1 MSRETR
7 HTPPVRLTGDFIG
20 HGDDSS
26 PVSEGGTPLRWRT
39 SFLLT
44 VMKSQYVAN
53 FMVVVVLI
61 DTWCTCTA
69 IDARALMNDP
79 SEAVLWISDI
89 CLVLYTLE
97 AAILMTLTGMEFF
110 RDWMMLM
117 DLGIVSC
124 GWLEILLTQFTAAAD
139 VLGFRIKVLRVLRL
153 VRIFRPIRLL
163 KRVRALRELYKLAMM
178 MATVFRTLLW
188 CFLLCFI
195 VMTGWAMLMV
205 EIVYPA
211 VQDMHKTEGHFAN
224 CEQCRKATSSVMEAN
239 LLLFKTVI
247 AGDGWGEIAV
257 PVIQEHPGTAIIF
270 VGSLLTLVFG
280 VVNLIV
286 AVVVDTFADARQN
299 DVQNLAEEMEDE
311 IEHDRKALA
320 KLFARI
326 DKDKSGQ
333 LTLHELIE
341 GARHDRAFQSRL
353 RVMDIDEQD
362 LEQLFHMIDVDQSG
376 TIEISEFIGPLS
388 RWAHD
393 SKTAPRFI
401 KYNMLQSMHL
411 QEDLYDLSVECFREL
426 AGRIDDLALELNMK
440 PGARDAKGSPT
451 VRPLEEDP
459 PGSPQE
465 AMTRVASD
473 YSKSQAAPQSQRL
486 QEADKGLM
494 TAVDAAVEQSIDISL
509 QAAIAKIEAKLDLLF
524 QESRKPRMY
533 RSESLQSLKR
543 VHGTP
548 GAPGQ
553 TVAVDRLSMKRPPL
567 DPQAFRTLYMR
578 KSTMTSSPPLY
589 IPSDGLNSWASASAE
604 TYNPFAGST
613 APKGARIKKNPT
625 EEPADRGSSLR
636 QETMEIIDEEDVV
649 MENSLI

>member
-1 MSRETR
+1 ME
-7 HTPPVRLTGDFIG
+7 
-20 HGDDSS
+20 
-26 PVSEGGTPLRWRT
+26 
-39 SFLLT
+39 
-44 VMKSQYVAN
+44 
-53 FMVVVVLI
+53 VVVLI
-61 DTWCTCTA
+61 DTWCTCNA
-69 IDARALMNDP
+69 IDARAGGSDP
-79 SEAVLWISDI
+79 SLAVLWISDI

-97 AAILMTLTGMEFF
+97 ALILVSLTGMAFIK
-110 RDWMMLM
+110 DWMMLM
-117 DLGIVSC
+117 DVGIVSC
-124 GWLEILLTQFTAAAD
+124 GWVEILLVQFTPSAD
-139 VLGFRIKVLRVLRL
+139 FLGFRIKVLRVLRL

-211 VQDMHKTEGHFAN
+211 VQDMHKTDGHFAN
-224 CEQCRKATSSVMEAN
+224 CEQCQRATSSVMDAN

-257 PVIQEHPGTAIIF
+257 PVIQEHPATAIIF

-311 IEHDRKALA
+311 IEHDRRALA

-362 LEQLFHMIDVDQSG
+362 LEQLFHMIDADQSG
-376 TIEISEFIGPLS
+376 TIEIAEFIGPLS

-426 AGRIDDLALELNMK
+426 AGRIDDLALELNLK
-440 PGARDAKGSPT
+440 PGAKDASGSPT
-451 VRPLEEDP
+451 VRPVPDDQSE
-459 PGSPQE
+459 GSGSK
-465 AMTRVASD
+465 AVMTRVASD
-473 YSKSQAAPQSQRL
+473 PASTAGKTHP
-486 QEADKGLM
+486 EAEKDYKDYKDPM
-494 TAVDAAVEQSIDISL
+494 TAVDAALEQSIDISL

-543 VHGTP
+543 LHGTS
-548 GAPGQ
+548 GQ
-553 TVAVDRLSMKRPPL
+553 TPHPQDRLGMKRPPL

-578 KSTMTSSPPLY
+578 KSTMTSSPPLF

-604 TYNPFAGST
+604 TYNPFVAST
-613 APKGARIKKNPT
+613 APKGAGLKNQKRPN
-625 EEPADRGSSLR
+625 EESVGLGSKLR
-636 QETMEIIDEEDVV
+636 QETMETIDEEDMVL
-649 MENSLI
+649 ENSVI

>member
-26 PVSEGGTPLRWRT
+26 PVSEGGTPLRWRA
-39 SFLLT
+39 SLLMT
-44 VMKSQYVAN
+44 VMRSQYVAN

-61 DTWCTCTA
+61 DTCCTCNA
-69 IDARALMNDP
+69 IDARAGNRDP
-79 SEAVLWISDI
+79 SLAVLWISDI
-89 CLVLYTLE
+89 CLCLYTLE
-97 AAILMTLTGMEFF
+97 AVIWVTLTGMKFLQ
-110 RDWMMLM
+110 DWMMVM
-117 DLGIVSC
+117 DVGIVSC

-195 VMTGWAMLMV
+195 VTTGWGMLMV

-211 VQDMHKTEGHFAN
+211 VQDMHRTEGHFAN
-224 CEQCRKATSSVMEAN
+224 CEQCQRATSSVMDAN

-257 PVIQEHPGTAIIF
+257 QVIQEHPGTAIIF

-311 IEHDRKALA
+311 IEHDRRALA

-362 LEQLFHMIDVDQSG
+362 LEQLFHMIDADQSG
-376 TIEISEFIGPLS
+376 TIEIAEFIGPLS

-426 AGRIDDLALELNMK
+426 AGRIDDLALELNLK
-440 PGARDAKGSPT
+440 PGAKDASGSPV
-451 VRPLEEDP
+451 VRAVDEEP
-459 PGSPQE
+459 SGSPH
-465 AMTRVASD
+465 MTRVPSD
-473 YSKSQAAPQSQRL
+473 YSKSHA
-486 QEADKGLM
+486 EADKGLM
-494 TAVDAAVEQSIDISL
+494 AAVDAAVEQSVDISL

-543 VHGTP
+543 VHGTSGQP
-548 GAPGQ
+548 APH
-553 TVAVDRLSMKRPPL
+553 DRLAMKRPPL

-578 KSTMTSSPPLY
+578 KSTMTSSPPLF

-613 APKGARIKKNPT
+613 APRGTRLKKNPT
-625 EEPADRGSSLR
+625 EESAGRGTTLR
-636 QETMEIIDEEDVV
+636 QETMETIDEEDVV
-649 MENSLI
+649 MENSVI